1 MDLMNFFINHNIILT
16 AVLAFGLGVWVY
28 FDRRTD
34 VRNLTLSALLVA
46 VALWAFSTVLWQQS
60 PNEWQ
65 IDFWI
70 RTAYL
75 IGSFLPLLFLLFTFT
90 VYKQR
95 MPSWWVQLT
104 VAAPNGFFVWL
115 LYHKSLLLTGGRVI
129 GDPLTGPVRPLLAI
143 HFALLVIIGLGLLV
157 LSARDYKRVGLDR
170 NRLAAVVVGSIV
182 AFDVVFAGMFTQPLA
197 DAHQTVW
204 VSSVALLVGMF
215 IIAASVVR
223 NRLLIDLRLVSVE
236 VFVLVALSV
245 IVADLA
251 VSQSLLD
258 FSLRLTILLL
268 LVFYGIMTIRSI
280 IKEVRRLRKMNEMVE
295 QITAMNGR
303 LIEADRTKTQFVSLA
318 SHQLRGPLG
327 GMRIYMKMLLDG
339 EFGPIKK
346 QQREILEANL
356 EVLVRMLET
365 IETFLNVAK
374 AEQGKL
380 ELYRG
385 ETNLKDVAD
394 RVVEAFQPL
403 AGKRD
408 LGLVSNVPKDLPLAD
423 ADHGK
428 IYHVLAN
435 LIDNAIKYTE
445 QGKIQINGW
454 AEGDKIRLE
463 VVDTGAGMTD
473 KEIQHLFQ
481 AFSRGL
487 AGVRMNSDGSG
498 LGLYLVRRIIQ
509 AHGGQLTVDSKGKGQ
524 GSTFSFTL
532 PKFQATNGN
541 GL

>member
-1 MDLMNFFINHNIILT
+1 
-16 AVLAFGLGVWVY
+16 
-28 FDRRTD
+28 
-34 VRNLTLSALLVA
+34 
-46 VALWAFSTVLWQQS
+46 
-60 PNEWQ
+60 
-65 IDFWI
+65 
-70 RTAYL
+70 
-75 IGSFLPLLFLLFTFT
+75 
-90 VYKQR
+90 
-95 MPSWWVQLT
+95 
-104 VAAPNGFFVWL
+104 
-115 LYHKSLLLTGGRVI
+115 
-129 GDPLTGPVRPLLAI
+129 LLAI

-157 LSARDYKRVGLDR
+157 LAARNPKQVGLDR

-182 AFDVVFAGMFTQPLA
+182 SFDVVFAGMFTQPLA
-197 DAHQTVW
+197 EAHQTVW
-204 VSSVALLVGMF
+204 VSSIALLVGMF

-258 FSLRLTILLL
+258 FSLRLTVLLL

-346 QQREILEANL
+346 QQREILESNL

-380 ELYRG
+380 DLYRG
-385 ETNLKDVAD
+385 ETNLRDLVD

-403 AGKRD
+403 AQKR
-408 LGLVSNVPKDLPLAD
+408 GLKLICNVPKDLPTAD

-445 QGKIQINGW
+445 QGEVRINGW
-454 AEGDKIRLE
+454 AEGDKLRLE
-463 VVDTGAGMTD
+463 VADTGAGMTD
-473 KEIQHLFQ
+473 KEIQHLFE
-481 AFSRGL
+481 AFARGL

-524 GSTFSFTL
+524 GSTFGFTL
-532 PKFQATNGN
+532 PKFQPSAENAGN
-541 GL
+541 VL